1 MKIALTVLA
10 LALTVATTASAFR
23 VMYGEGG
30 YQAVHV
36 SDGKF
41 VIIETSSGLVV
52 RRCVISGCEDVSF

>member
-1 MKIALTVLA
+1 MKIALTGLA
-10 LALTVATTASAFR
+10 LALIIATTASAYR
-23 VMYGEGG
+23 IIYNEGG

-41 VIIETSSGLVV
+41 VIIDTAKGLVV